1 MAADD
6 LMKTDQIESVA
17 SIGGLGSYMAIWAL
31 PVRHGDKLQNGK
43 ARLSPTVPSGEHG
56 PTFKRKDDD
65 PTRAEGVDQD

>member
-1 MAADD
+1 MATDD

-17 SIGGLGSYMAIWAL
+17 SIGGLGSYIATWAL
-31 PVRHGDKLQNGK
+31 PAKHRDKLQK

-56 PTFKRKDDD
+56 PTFNRKDDD